1 MASLWLMV
9 LPVAGTTVILS
20 SWLFQEKSVV
30 TYIRL
35 INASENQKVRL
46 LVAISKIISFSSSHG
61 ACLFSTENGSIRERS
76 SENSEADRINIM
88 KILLNI

>member
-1 MASLWLMV
+1 MV

-35 INASENQKVRL
+35 INASENQKVWL
-46 LVAISKIISFSSSHG
+46 LVAISKIISFSSSRA